1 MIIMFIF
8 LFLTVAFVIGTAV
21 YLNRKKKTVNTNLKQ
36 DSKNDTKE
44 KSKKGHKKQLADI
57 FDMKIKD
64 NIICLGNRYSNI
76 IRLGNIDYNMLS
88 DSEQNAIENVLIQT
102 ALAIDY
108 PIQFFSTTEFID
120 TSKVISLLKENKANS
135 FKIKEYKDYLIEYL
149 QNLMENRTISVVKNY
164 AIISY
169 DGLYENAIE
178 ELNRKSTAFTGN
190 LLRAKIM
197 CEILNEDELYN
208 LIYRE
213 LNKNSGLNISKL
225 KEGGKNLYV
234 GKKQK
239 TKEKRNKHI
248 W

>member
-8 LFLTVAFVIGTAV
+8 LFLTVVFVIGTAF
-21 YLNRKKKTVNTNLKQ
+21 YLNRKKKTVNSNIKQ

-44 KSKKGHKKQLADI
+44 KSKKGHQKQLADI

-120 TSKVISLLKENKANS
+120 TSKVISLLKENKTNS
-135 FKIKEYKDYLIEYL
+135 FKIKEYKEYLIEYL

-178 ELNRKSTAFTGN
+178 ELNRKSTAFIGN

-208 LIYRE
+208 LVYRE

-225 KEGGKNLYV
+225 KEGGKSLYV

-248 W
+248 

>member
-1 MIIMFIF
+1 
-8 LFLTVAFVIGTAV
+8 
-21 YLNRKKKTVNTNLKQ
+21 
-36 DSKNDTKE
+36 
-44 KSKKGHKKQLADI
+44 
-57 FDMKIKD
+57 MKIKN

-88 DSEQNAIENVLIQT
+88 ETEQSAIENVLIQT

-120 TSKVISLLKENKANS
+120 TSKVISLLKENKTNS
-135 FKIKEYKDYLIEYL
+135 FKIKEYKEYLIEYL
-149 QNLMENRTISVVKNY
+149 QSLMENRTISVVKNY

-178 ELNRKSTAFTGN
+178 ELNRKSTSFIGN

-197 CEILNEDELYN
+197 CEILNEDEIYN

-213 LNKNSGLNISKL
+213 LNKNSALNISSL

-234 GKKQK
+234 GKKQT
-239 TKEKRNKHI
+239 TKSNRYFQ
-248 W
+248 

>member
-1 MIIMFIF
+1 MVVMIIF
-8 LFLTVAFVIGTAV
+8 LVLTIIFVIGTV
-21 YLNRKKKTVNTNLKQ
+21 FYLNYKKNNVNKSIKQSSNNNLKE
-36 DSKNDTKE
+36 KGKK
-44 KSKKGHKKQLADI
+44 KSKKQLTDI
-57 FDMKIKD
+57 LQIKVKD
-64 NIICLGNRYSNI
+64 NIICLGNRYSII

-88 DSEQNAIENVLIQT
+88 NNEQESIENILIQT

-120 TSKVISLLKENKANS
+120 TTRVISLLKNNKTSN
-135 FKIKEYKDYLIEYL
+135 FKINEYKEYLIEYL

-178 ELNRKSTAFTGN
+178 ELNRKSTSFKGN
-190 LLRAKIM
+190 LLRAKII
-197 CEILNEDELYN
+197 CEILNEDELYD

-213 LNKNSGLNISKL
+213 LNKNEALNISSL
-225 KEGGKNLYV
+225 KKGVKNLYV

-239 TKEKRNKHI
+239 TKRH
-248 W
+248 

>member
-8 LFLTVAFVIGTAV
+8 LFLTIAFVIGTSV
-21 YLNRKKKTVNTNLKQ
+21 YLNHNKKTVNINNKPN
-36 DSKNDTKE
+36 SKNDTKQKNK
-44 KSKKGHKKQLADI
+44 KSNKKQLSDI
-57 FDMKIKD
+57 FDIKIKD

-76 IRLGNIDYNMLS
+76 IRLGNVDYNMLS
-88 DSEQNAIENVLIQT
+88 DNEQEAIENVLIQT
-102 ALAIDY
+102 ALSIDY

-164 AIISY
+164 AIVSY

-178 ELNRKSTAFTGN
+178 ELNRKSMSFVGN

-197 CEILNEDELYN
+197 CEILNENELYN

-213 LNKNSGLNISKL
+213 LNKNSNINISNL

-234 GKKQK
+234 NKGKK

-248 W
+248 